1 MMATLRAE
9 SWEIDFC
16 LSPLMSAAREWNQ
29 QPSYNHTAPS
39 PSALTVWMSCSR
51 EEKSRRIISS
61 SHSAST
67 LPDHMDPLLNWKQ
80 PLPLGLLLS
89 CLGVRPPLLF
99 PLWKWCSVWLLC
111 GFIWWHRSHKKMVK
125 RREGGGLSLTVR
137 WMPQVTTSCF
147 CELHWDAGWADWG
160 QREQLVHLFCLVE
173 QTMALSEL
181 VTFPGLFPCS
191 WGGCSCWYKPPPA
204 LQKISITANT
214 LARCC

>member
-125 RREGGGLSLTVR
+125 RREGGGPLTDSEMDATSDNLLFLWTTLRCWLSRLRPKGTTCSLVLFDWANHGTVGTCYFSR
-137 WMPQVTTSCF
+137 FVS
-147 CELHWDAGWADWG
+147 L
-160 QREQLVHLFCLVE
+160 
-173 QTMALSEL
+173 
-181 VTFPGLFPCS
+181 
-191 WGGCSCWYKPPPA
+191 
-204 LQKISITANT
+204 
-214 LARCC
+214 

>member
-125 RREGGGLSLTVR
+125 RREGGAS
-137 WMPQVTTSCF
+137 
-147 CELHWDAGWADWG
+147 HWQWDGCHKW
-160 QREQLVHLFCLVE
+160 QPLVFVNYTEMLAE
-173 QTMALSEL
+173 QTEAKGNNLFTCSVWLSKPWHCRNL
-181 VTFPGLFPCS
+181 LLFQVCFPVA
-191 WGGCSCWYKPPPA
+191 GGV
-204 LQKISITANT
+204 
-214 LARCC
+214 